1 MVVQLEQSITLPK
14 CSLEA
19 DGTVA
24 CKIDKT
30 KFNEIQRMNIK
41 PKRII
46 FEIE

>member
-1 MVVQLEQSITLPK
+1 MVVQLEKPIPLPK
-14 CSLEA
+14 CEIEA

-30 KFNEIQRMNIK
+30 KFNDIQRMNIK
-41 PKRII
+41 PKRVI